1 MSYNRKEFNK
11 VLNDRFIKI
20 QKDLELKTYVA
31 SDSPF
36 HSNLEQQL
44 FREVIMYNSLCTLY
58 QSRFKKSY
66 NKSLLL
72 FIKNEQKIISLYI
85 PFKPH
90 KK

>member
-44 FREVIMYNSLCTLY
+44 FREIIMYDSLCTLY